1 MDLGLLY
8 PPPCWRSIPR
18 AKSITAR
25 NAGVNSPAPHTDARA
40 AGVFFP
46 SPHTDARAAG
56 VFSPSPFMERGG
68 RQAGGE
74 VKGGQQAGGEV
85 RS

>member
-1 MDLGLLY
+1 MMRPMGRFVFGASTSNRVSN
-8 PPPCWRSIPR
+8 PPS
-18 AKSITAR
+18 
-25 NAGVNSPAPHTDARA
+25 PHTDARA
-40 AGVFFP
+40 AGVFSP

>member
-25 NAGVNSPAPHTDARA
+25 AAR
-40 AGVFFP
+40 VYSP

-74 VKGGQQAGGEV
+74 IKGGQQAGGEV

>member
-25 NAGVNSPAPHTDARA
+25 A
-40 AGVFFP
+40 AGVYSP

-74 VKGGQQAGGEV
+74 IKGGQQAGGEV